1 MLQLKNL
8 IVSQIQAPATNQAI
22 IILPEIFGLNSFIQ
36 QTIDKI
42 AIKTEI
48 PVFGLDIFAS
58 ADNSVSNLNSATV
71 VPYSNIDKAIFLK
84 NNLTSEQF
92 LNVLKSGLDEIQNHF
107 PNIQDFSILGFCFGG
122 RLAYLAGIDPRV
134 QKIVACYGS
143 GMNTPFWKNKS
154 CVEALCQTRKSDS
167 YLDVLSIF
175 GGQDHSITQEDRNI
189 VIDQLQEA
197 EINYQE
203 IVVAAGHAFL
213 NFEREQVYNQIMA
226 NQVWPDIYD
235 FLKYN

>member
-8 IVSQIQAPATNQAI
+8 IVSQIQVPATNQAI

-36 QTIDKI
+36 QTIDKV

-48 PVFGLDIFAS
+48 PVFGLDIFAP

-71 VPYSNIDKAIFLK
+71 VPYSDIDKAISLK
-84 NNLTSEQF
+84 NNLTAEQF
-92 LNVLKSGLDEIQNHF
+92 LNLLSSGLDQIQNRF
-107 PNIQDFSILGFCFGG
+107 PNIQNFSILGFCFGG
-122 RLAYLAGIDPRV
+122 RLAYLSGTDPRV
-134 QKIVACYGS
+134 QKIIACYGS
-143 GMNTPFWKNKS
+143 GMNTPFWKNMS
-154 CVEALCQTRKSDS
+154 CVQALCQTRRSDTL
-167 YLDVLSIF
+167 LDVLSIF
-175 GGQDHSITQEDRNI
+175 GSQDHSITQEDRNTA
-189 VIDQLQEA
+189 VDLLQEA

-226 NQVWPDIYD
+226 NQVWPEIYD